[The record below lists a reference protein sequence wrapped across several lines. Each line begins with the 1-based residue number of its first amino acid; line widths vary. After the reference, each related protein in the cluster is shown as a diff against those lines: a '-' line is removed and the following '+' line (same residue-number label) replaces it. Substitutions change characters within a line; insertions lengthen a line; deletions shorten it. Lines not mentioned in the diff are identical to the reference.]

1 MWQIKSNDES
11 RTRNYSSW
19 FPIWCTLSCLRKNH
33 WCTTFLIQCWQNWT
47 FCIYFVFSF
56 LFFAALQF
64 SIIKSSHNKHALFFF
79 LFKSQTPLFQNWNK
93 SSLRQTRPL
102 ICPRYQ
108 KIYPFIRLVMLIFLL
123 RTGTPSNSYIV
134 FG

>member
-1 MWQIKSNDES
+1 MKAEPGITHHDSQYDALFLVLGKIIGAQHFSSNADK
-11 RTRNYSSW
+11 TGL
-19 FPIWCTLSCLRKNH
+19 FAFIL
-33 WCTTFLIQCWQNWT
+33 F
-47 FCIYFVFSF
+47 F
-56 LFFAALQF
+56 LFFSFPLCSFRSLSF
-64 SIIKSSHNKHALFFF
+64 SQYTCTILF